1 MPMLPL
7 RYMSWILSQLH
18 SASAHARCSCMSA
31 QCNECGHSRFGKL
44 EYTATAVRSA
54 EYAAVSSEED
64 VQLALDALD
73 AAVVESHEQQAV
85 LTTLRRSGC

>member
-1 MPMLPL
+1 MP
-7 RYMSWILSQLH
+7 
-18 SASAHARCSCMSA
+18 A

-54 EYAAVSSEED
+54 EYAGVSSEED

-73 AAVVESHEQQAV
+73 AAVAETQEQHAV
-85 LTTLRRSGC
+85 LATLRR

>member
-1 MPMLPL
+1 MP
-7 RYMSWILSQLH
+7 
-18 SASAHARCSCMSA
+18 A

-54 EYAAVSSEED
+54 EYAAVSSEDD

-73 AAVVESHEQQAV
+73 AAVADAHEQHGV
-85 LTTLRRSGC
+85 LATLRR